1 MKDNESTKWA
11 VEFPCPI
18 GTVGYYVTNHPS
30 QTIYIRCVVDR
41 YEVTS
46 SCTLFHV
53 SSLEENS
60 KLDIWID
67 TKQFN
72 DVIDLLNKDIQLYI
86 ATASY
91 DLKGPKRKWKFE
103 ITNARIQRIDY
114 DGTIVTK
121 YMYAINRTE
130 VTNKFS
136 DRKGT
141 LNTEIEI
148 DDYCYLMYS
157 TDEGRCKAFLMN
169 HIDKAERNVNELRQ
183 YLDTSR
189 QKYQKEV

>member
-1 MKDNESTKWA
+1 M
-11 VEFPCPI
+11 
-18 GTVGYYVTNHPS
+18 
-30 QTIYIRCVVDR
+30 
-41 YEVTS
+41 
-46 SCTLFHV
+46 
-53 SSLEENS
+53 
-60 KLDIWID
+60 
-67 TKQFN
+67 
-72 DVIDLLNKDIQLYI
+72 YI

-148 DDYCYLMYS
+148 DDYCYVLYS
-157 TDEGRCKAFLMN
+157 TDKGRCKAFLMN